1 MAAAFCWRRVQH
13 IVLTNNYRTYALHVS
28 CTYAWQKKIT
38 SSIQKPTYALQ
49 EHEFSASISLLPHLK
64 VLERGYGRA
73 EALLNDIWKQDKQ
86 QLLQQKFAKDVSG
99 ITPGMSSHS
108 TASSGRPSISWDFQ
122 RRSIRRILCRP
133 RSCLVYIRKALERL
147 SLLLRGTKFT
157 ILIFNEPINRAMG
170 KKKRGFK
177 KYIRII
183 GHFLPSFF
191 PKMREPGRK
200 TRVWM
205 LRDWG
210 KHRSNSS
217 N

>member
-1 MAAAFCWRRVQH
+1 M
-13 IVLTNNYRTYALHVS
+13 T
-28 CTYAWQKKIT
+28 KKIT
-38 SSIQKPTYALQ
+38 GSIQKPTYALP

-147 SLLLRGTKFT
+147 SLLLRGTKSHYPHFQRT
-157 ILIFNEPINRAMG
+157 NQSSNAE
-170 KKKRGFK
+170 KKKKEDSRNIF
-177 KYIRII
+177 
-183 GHFLPSFF
+183 
-191 PKMREPGRK
+191 E
-200 TRVWM
+200 
-205 LRDWG
+205 
-210 KHRSNSS
+210 
-217 N
+217 